1 MLPATPPTAGL
12 NIFNVTY
19 LHTIYVTDEAA
30 KSLYQAESPWNEY
43 EIIALTAGI
52 ESTRTGV
59 NIPGIVD
66 CYNLS
71 GKKLEGKQH
80 GLTIVRFYDGSMHK
94 VMVK

>member
-19 LHTIYVTDEAA
+19 LQTDETA

-43 EIIALTAGI
+43 ETIALTAGI
-52 ESTRTGV
+52 ESTKTGV

-71 GKKLEGKQH
+71 GRDTRQ
-80 GLTIVRFYDGSMHK
+80 I
-94 VMVK
+94 